1 MLGKGNNERFLVL
14 HTDHHVRPVAGVLT
28 VDIRHADH
36 RGIGADT
43 GDGPVKYDR
52 NEWIMDLIGIAL
64 IALII
69 MVALA

>member
-1 MLGKGNNERFLVL
+1 M
-14 HTDHHVRPVAGVLT
+14 AGVLT
-28 VDIRHADH
+28 VDIRDADH

-43 GDGPVKYDR
+43 GDGHMKYDR